1 MSFTA
6 LLLTVYKRYGVL
18 LHPGALESGQ
28 FETGGMVLS
37 VNSEGLGV
45 FPCFIP
51 LPNVMEV

>member
-6 LLLTVYKRYGVL
+6 LLLTVYKRYGVP

-37 VNSEGLGV
+37 DNSEGLGV